1 MHFDNFFV
9 YSQVVKGVGIRIIL
23 LISSYFMKQSVADT
37 EESNT
42 ESIGLAKTFVC
53 IFPWLLYDIFP
64 NKFFGKLNIKNY
76 YNVFFTPD
84 FEFFI
89 NKMN

>member
-1 MHFDNFFV
+1 MHFDNFLV

-53 IFPWLLYDIFP
+53 IFP
-64 NKFFGKLNIKNY
+64 
-76 YNVFFTPD
+76 
-84 FEFFI
+84 
-89 NKMN
+89 